1 MKEIHS
7 VALVTNPMS
16 GHGRGLEVGAAAVA
30 RFTTH
35 GVRVRELCG
44 DSAADTTRL
53 VRAALADPEH
63 RPDVVVSA
71 GGDGLTCVVLQALP
85 GTGVPLGLV
94 PGGTGNDLARQ
105 LEIPDD
111 TDAAVDVVLAGK
123 TRRVDLGTV
132 ETATTGGESD
142 PFWFAT
148 VTGTGLDARVTLRA
162 NDLRWPNGPAR
173 YTVAALIELFHGL
186 AVPYRIEL
194 GGSPDHPDGT
204 AVIDTDAIMVA
215 VGNTKTYGG
224 GMLICPDAVLDDG
237 LLDLTVVGSMSRLQM
252 LKMLPALS
260 SGKRIDHPAVTQ
272 YRAATITL
280 TAPGAPATADGEP
293 AGMLPAT
300 FRARPAAQ
308 AVLVP

>member
-1 MKEIHS
+1 
-7 VALVTNPMS
+7 MS
-16 GHGRGLEVGAAAVA
+16 GHGRGLEVGAAAIA

-44 DSAADTTRL
+44 TSAADTARL
-53 VRAALADPEH
+53 VREALADPEH
-63 RPDVVVSA
+63 RPDAVVSA
-71 GGDGLTCVVLQALP
+71 GGDGLTCVVLQELA

-105 LEIPDD
+105 LGIPDA

-123 TRRVDLGTV
+123 TQDIDLGTV
-132 ETATTGGESD
+132 ETAATAADSG

-162 NDLRWPNGPAR
+162 NELRWPKGPMR
-173 YTVAALIELFHGL
+173 YTFAALIELFNGL

-194 GGSPDHPDGT
+194 TGSPDHPDGT
-204 AVIDTDAIMVA
+204 VVELDAIMVA

-224 GMLICPDAVLDDG
+224 GMLICPDAVVDDG
-237 LLDLTVVGSMSRLQM
+237 MLDLTVVGAMSRLAM
-252 LKMLPALS
+252 LKMLPSLS
-260 SGKRIDHPAVTQ
+260 SGKRIDHPAVSQ

-280 TAPGAPATADGEP
+280 SASGAPATADGEP

-300 FRARPAAQ
+300 FRAVPGAQ